1 MGIALLTAGL
11 LLFVAPHMLRELQ
24 LREPLLARLGGEG
37 PYKGLYSLVVLFGLL
52 LMVWG
57 KSASD
62 FTMIWQPR
70 YEMRWLSHLLML
82 PAVVFVVAGNLPLSH
97 LRRALRHP
105 MLLGVVLW
113 GVAHLWAN
121 GDLASLLL
129 FGGLTLWAG
138 FKAVILE
145 ANFQDRRASVIWDVA
160 AILVG
165 PLLYFFIAVYHG
177 YLFGVGL
184 NFAE

>member
-1 MGIALLTAGL
+1 MGIVLLTAGL
-11 LLFVAPHMLRELQ
+11 LLFVTPHLLRELQ

-37 PYKGLYSLVVLFGLL
+37 PYRGLYTLIALSGLL
-52 LMVWG
+52 LIVWG

-70 YEMRWLSHLLML
+70 YELRWLSHLIML

-113 GVAHLWAN
+113 GAAHLWAN
-121 GDLASLLL
+121 GDLASILL
-129 FGGLTLWAG
+129 FGGLMLWAG
-138 FKAVILE
+138 FKALNLE
-145 ANFQDRRASVIWDVA
+145 AHFDGRPASLIWDAA
-160 AILVG
+160 AILIGLV
-165 PLLYFFIAVYHG
+165 LYFIIAVYHG
-177 YLFGVGL
+177 YLFGAGL